1 MTPRIKESNFA
12 NDLSSFSSELFSQL
26 NHKEL
31 VYKLDGEGDF
41 FKFWHPALIKCRHL
55 FENNPQDLTFRA
67 NSSGWSVVSFKNQQ
81 EAALQMPGM
90 KTYEGFPWAISQFLK
105 DSPKEAMID
114 FGQLG
119 SVYLSKSHLYDLGP
133 EKPELYQHIMPIWLD
148 YALSPELWGPAGKWT
163 RFHKRLNTLFE
174 NYGLLVDRDFP
185 GFYPL
190 KKEAQWISKFG
201 FQGRLTQTSFDLILT
216 WDFPLTGLIELEK
229 VLARGP

>member
-1 MTPRIKESNFA
+1 MTPRINESNFV
-12 NDLSSFSSELFSQL
+12 DDPSSFSSELFSQL

-31 VYKLDGEGDF
+31 VFKLDGQGELF
-41 FKFWHPALIKCRHL
+41 EFWHPALIKCRQV
-55 FENNPQDLTFRA
+55 FEKSPQDLVFRA
-67 NSSGWSVVSFKNQQ
+67 NSSGWNLVSFKNQQ
-81 EAALQMPGM
+81 EAALNLPGM

-105 DSPKEAMID
+105 DSPQEAVIH

-119 SVYLSKSHLYDLGP
+119 SVHVSKSNLQEIGA
-133 EKPELYQHIMPIWLD
+133 EKSGLHHHMLPLWLD

-163 RFHKRLNTLFE
+163 RFHERLNTLFE

-190 KKEAQWISKFG
+190 KKEAQWLSKFG